1 LILKGIIFMNELS
14 LFSGSGGGLLATKHF
29 LNWRTIGYVEF
40 NNYCQQVL
48 AQRVKDG
55 ALDEAPIFTDIRAFI
70 DEGYADAYKGM
81 VGVISAGFPCQP
93 FSVAGKKKAKDDARN
108 MWPQTLDVIRRVR
121 PRYCLLENV
130 PGLLSRKH
138 RYFETILKD
147 LAEGGYN
154 AKWKVISAA
163 EVGAPH
169 KRDRLFIMA
178 YSDSGYRGENKEVQA
193 GGNVIKHGGEYVADT
208 EHLRQPSPEVT
219 GSITQRSNSNQARKE
234 ATSKLEGCGKQHAEL
249 ADTEGK
255 RYRGRDS
262 KECRDEG
269 RNLQQSEQGWGQMGR
284 EAEGCG
290 ESYRKWWSTEPNV
303 GRVAHG
309 VASRVDRLKALG
321 NGQVPRV
328 VETAWE
334 ILTEGYNLTNY
345 EKKPIL

>member
-1 LILKGIIFMNELS
+1 MNELS
-14 LFSGSGGGLLATKHF
+14 LFSGAGGGLLATKHF

-48 AQRVKDG
+48 AQRIKDG

-138 RYFETILKD
+138 RYFETILND

-193 GGNVIKHGGEYVADT
+193 GGHVIKHGGEDVAD
-208 EHLRQPSPEVT
+208 
-219 GSITQRSNSNQARKE
+219 A
-234 ATSKLEGCGKQHAEL
+234 
-249 ADTEGK
+249 EGK

-262 KECRDEG
+262 EECRDEG
-269 RNLQQSEQGWGQMGR
+269 RSLQQSEQGWGKMGG

-290 ESYRKWWSTEPNV
+290 ESYRKWWSTEPDV
-303 GRVAHG
+303 GRVANG
-309 VASRVDRLKALG
+309 VANRVDRLKALG

-334 ILTEGYNLTNY
+334 ILSH
-345 EKKPIL
+345 PIRVHNSSRDITLYPNGSRGGQPITPEEAHSIGGKIQLDK